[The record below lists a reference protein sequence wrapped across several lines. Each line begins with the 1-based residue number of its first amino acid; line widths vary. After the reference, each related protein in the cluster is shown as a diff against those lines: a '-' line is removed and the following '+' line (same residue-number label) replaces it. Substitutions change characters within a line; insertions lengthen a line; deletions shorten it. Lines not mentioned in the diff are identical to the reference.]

1 MRIRLVLIFFVAL
14 TMSCAVTAGNYKG
27 LQISQVH
34 ARATAPGQS
43 SAAVYLT
50 IKNTGTSADELV
62 AVKSPA
68 ATTASLHSM
77 AMNGSVMQMREVDR
91 IVVAPAST
99 ASMVAGTGYHV
110 MLSGL
115 RKPLVAGQKIALVL
129 TFKNSGVVK
138 TNVMIDGLT
147 STR

>member
-1 MRIRLVLIFFVAL
+1 MRSRLTLIFFIAL
-14 TMSCAVTAGNYKG
+14 TMSCAVMADNHKG
-27 LQISQVH
+27 LRISQAH

-50 IKNTGTSADELV
+50 IENTGASVDELV

-77 AMNGSVMQMREVDR
+77 AMKGNVMQMREVDH
-91 IVVAPAST
+91 ITVAPAAT
-99 ASMVAGTGYHV
+99 AAMVAGHGYHV

-115 RKPLVAGQKIALVL
+115 RHPLVAGQKIPLVL

-138 TNVMIDGLT
+138 TNVTIDGLT
-147 STR
+147 STP